1 MRDFVWLVGEMAG
14 ENGEMVRLTAQVVG
28 EVRVED
34 IPLSPSVNLQALK
47 AGDQDPLEVVVEVPA
62 GKSKRGWNYRP
73 EALQKIVGE
82 VMQNGLPGFL
92 GHQKP
97 ENVDTEFPT
106 PVTHWVG
113 ALWRDGKAY
122 FRGVVDASAADLKRW
137 VRAKTI
143 RQVSIFGA
151 PKLQTVSG
159 EVNVVDYR
167 PMSIDWTPLNRAG
180 MPTSVVATG
189 EMDAITGETPP
200 GDTGGAEIV
209 NLKELL
215 AKLRELG
222 VRPGQLVGEMGWKV
236 EDIAKELGVK
246 LEDLAKALA
255 GEQWNALQEQVQ
267 IVGEM
272 AKLFG
277 LAEGAKAADVLTA
290 VKAAREVQLKAATA
304 DRDKLVDKV
313 IGEMV
318 VAEAARPIVRRM
330 IQVPDGAD
338 EAKIKQLVGEL
349 LQLDDVKKAL
359 AGVFHQDVIRTQ
371 NATRTDQPAGLR
383 VRRVSI

>member
-1 MRDFVWLVGEMAG
+1 MRDFVVGEMA
-14 ENGEMVRLTAQVVG
+14 EQSGEMVRLTALVSG

-62 GKSKRGWNYRP
+62 GKSKRGWDYRP

-82 VMQNGLPGFL
+82 VMQSGLPGFL

-113 ALWRDGKAY
+113 ALWQNGRAY
-122 FRGVVDASAADLKRW
+122 FRGVVDAAASDLKRW

-159 EVNVVDYR
+159 EVHVVDYR
-167 PMSIDWTPLNRAG
+167 PLSIDWTPLNRAG

-189 EMDAITGETPP
+189 EMDAITGNMPP
-200 GDTGGAEIV
+200 RDGGAGSM

-222 VRPGQLVGEMGWKV
+222 VRPSQVVGEMGWKV
-236 EDIAKELGVK
+236 EEIAKELGVK
-246 LEDLAKALA
+246 LEDLAKAIA
-255 GEQWNALQEQVQ
+255 GEQWSALQEQVQ
-267 IVGEM
+267 LVGEM
-272 AKLFG
+272 AKLLG
-277 LAEGAKAADVLTA
+277 LAEGAKPADVLTA
-290 VKAAREVQLKAATA
+290 VKAARETQLKAATA

-338 EAKIKQLVGEL
+338 EAKLKQVVGEL
-349 LQLDDVKKAL
+349 LQQDDVKKAL

-371 NATRTDQPAGLR
+371 DPGRGDPPAGLR
-383 VRRVSI
+383 ARRVAI

>member
-1 MRDFVWLVGEMAG
+1 MA
-14 ENGEMVRLTAQVVG
+14 EQTGEMVRLTAQVVG
-28 EVRVED
+28 EIRVED
-34 IPLSPSVNLQALK
+34 IPVSAGVNLQALK

-113 ALWRDGKAY
+113 ALWKDGKAY
-122 FRGVVDASAADLKRW
+122 FRGVVDSAASDLKRW

-159 EVNVVDYR
+159 EVHVVDYR
-167 PMSIDWTPLNRAG
+167 PLSIDWTPLNRAG
-180 MPTSVVATG
+180 MPTAVVATG
-189 EMDAITGETPP
+189 EMDAITGDAPP
-200 GDTGGAEIV
+200 DKTGGGQIL

-222 VRPGQLVGEMGWKV
+222 VRPSQVVGEMGWRV
-236 EDIAKELGVK
+236 EEIAKELGVK

-255 GEQWNALQEQVQ
+255 GEQWTALQENVQV
-267 IVGEM
+267 IGEM

-277 LAEGAKAADVLTA
+277 LAEGAKPADVLTA
-290 VKAAREVQLKAATA
+290 AKAARETQLKAATA

-338 EAKIKQLVGEL
+338 EAKLKQVVGEL
-349 LQLDDVKKAL
+349 LQQDDVKKAL

-371 NATRTDQPAGLR
+371 DPGRGDPPAGLR
-383 VRRVSI
+383 TRRVAI